1 MRGGVPDPQKVPN
14 LVRDALE
21 PLRRSVP
28 ADVPDDLLVRGL
40 KAWTEL
46 IGTISL
52 EINGQFENVVSDRS
66 EYFDHVMRRTA
77 VVLGLG

>member
-40 KAWTEL
+40 MAWTEL